1 MKLKSN
7 KLSTFFHVWCTIEQ
21 IMEGYR
27 NYFSHRSSGTNA
39 KSINMRLWSIS
50 IALPNVMP
58 YCCYIHLN
66 VIHCVIA
73 LCHRYERFEVLAVFT
88 TTILVM
94 FGALFIVKE
103 R

>member
-1 MKLKSN
+1 
-7 KLSTFFHVWCTIEQ
+7 
-21 IMEGYR
+21 MEGYR
-27 NYFSHRSSGTNA
+27 NYFLTRSSETNA
-39 KSINMRLWSIS
+39 KSINLRLWTIS
-50 IALPNVMP
+50 ITLPNVMS

-73 LCHRYERFEVLAVFT
+73 LCRYERFEVLAVFT

>member
-1 MKLKSN
+1 
-7 KLSTFFHVWCTIEQ
+7 
-21 IMEGYR
+21 MEGYK
-27 NYFSHRSSGTNA
+27 NYFLTRSSGTNA
-39 KSINMRLWSIS
+39 KSITLRLWTIS
-50 IALPNVMP
+50 IALPNVMS

-73 LCHRYERFEVLAVFT
+73 LCYRYERFEVLAVFT